1 MPSASGAAWGP
12 PPLLRC
18 LGSATPVLGRM
29 RAPLLRCLGG
39 CREKHVHTRTH
50 AHTRTHVHRTRTHT
64 HTHTRIHTHTRAYTY
79 TRAPHTHTHAH
90 THAHTHTHARTHTH
104 THTLAILPFRLL
116 EVKLV
121 VVDRHFLFYHPSRFR
136 AMLSDHRSHER
147 SFEALDPENQNN
159 QINLQLGSRRLNI
172 FRHHKQVTTS

>member
-1 MPSASGAAWGP
+1 MACEHVFGMACHPLAALRGDRRRYSGAW
-12 PPLLRC
+12 
-18 LGSATPVLGRM
+18 
-29 RAPLLRCLGG
+29 APLLRCLGECELRYSG
-39 CREKHVHTRTH
+39 AWADAEKNTCIHVHTRIHVHTCTAH
-50 AHTRTHVHRTRTHT
+50 AHTRTHTR
-64 HTHTRIHTHTRAYTY
+64 
-79 TRAPHTHTHAH
+79 
-90 THAHTHTHARTHTH
+90 AHTHTHARTHTHTH